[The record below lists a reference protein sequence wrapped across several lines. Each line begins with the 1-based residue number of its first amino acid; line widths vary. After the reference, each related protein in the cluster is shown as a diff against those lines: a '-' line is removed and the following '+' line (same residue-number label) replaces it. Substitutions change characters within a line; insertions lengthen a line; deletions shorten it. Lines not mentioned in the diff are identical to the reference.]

1 MINIITLIR
10 EDLKAN
16 ADSKNRESGQN
27 FFKEPVN
34 LYGVKSSVVG
44 KIGREHFHHT
54 KNLTKAEVYDLCE
67 QFWQSGIME
76 ESFIACHW
84 SNAMRK
90 NFEPADFEIFE
101 KWISEYISNW
111 ASCDTFCN
119 HTVGEFVM
127 KYPDYLMRLK
137 LFTQSTN
144 RWMRRASAVS
154 LIVPARQGKFL
165 PDIFEIADHLL
176 TDPDDM
182 VQKGYGW
189 MLKVASQAHQQEVF
203 EYVMRNKADMPRT
216 ALRYAIEKMPPE
228 LKAQAMKKKIEF
240 E

>member
-1 MINIITLIR
+1 MNNIIKLIR
-10 EDLKAN
+10 EDLKTN
-16 ADSKNRESGQN
+16 ADSKTRESGRN
-27 FFKEPVN
+27 FFKEPID
-34 LYGVKSSVVG
+34 LYGVKSSVVR
-44 KIGREHFHHT
+44 KIGRDHFHHT
-54 KNLTKAEVYDLCE
+54 KDLTKAEIYDLCE
-67 QFWQSGIME
+67 KFWQSGIME

-84 SNAMRK
+84 SHAMRK
-90 NFEPADFEIFE
+90 HFEPADFEIFE

-137 LFTQSTN
+137 LFTQSAN
-144 RWMRRASAVS
+144 RWMRRAAAVS

-189 MLKVASQAHQQEVF
+189 MLKVASQAHQQDVF

-216 ALRYAIEKMPPE
+216 ALRYAIEKMPPD
-228 LKAQAMKKKIEF
+228 LKAQAMKK
-240 E
+240 